1 METLNFKSI
10 HIGKIIKER
19 IGNSDVN
26 LQKVC
31 SHFGYSVNEIKEI
44 YKMESIDT
52 KELLRWSKLL
62 RYDFFRFYSQHLIL
76 YSPPEKIVA
85 DHVKKGQDLLK
96 FRKNIYTMEVIEFIL
111 DLIKTETK
119 TKMQIMEE
127 YKIPK
132 TTLYKW
138 ISKYSK

>member
-19 IGNSDVN
+19 IGDSDAN

-31 SHFGYSVNEIKEI
+31 SYFGYSVNDIKKI
-44 YKMESIDT
+44 YEMESIDT

-76 YSPPEKIVA
+76 YSPPEKILA
-85 DHVKKGQDLLK
+85 DKVKKGQDLLK

-138 ISKYSK
+138 INKYGK